1 MKLAMR
7 AFVGTRAVTS
17 AVLLGLAVHT
27 ASAQDARAVVQ
38 AAATH
43 MGATNLKTIQM
54 SGAGWT
60 AAVGQSFGLT
70 NDWPRFEVPAYT
82 KVIDYDAKTSREEY
96 TRRQGNYPPQGGGF
110 TPLPGEPRTIALSNG
125 NDAWNLDGT
134 TVVPQPGKYLAG
146 IPVAELRQLDIVL
159 TPHGFLKAAMA
170 SSPLNA
176 ITQSFAGPS
185 NGGLTGDGRKATI
198 VSLMVLGK
206 YRVNGTINDRNEVEL
221 VTTMIPTAFYGDTLY
236 EFRYTEYKDFGGI
249 RFPAL
254 VHVHTGDPTFNPA
267 HNSSEIKIA
276 EVKANVAV
284 PPLPVP
290 DAVRTA
296 TVPPVRVATQQL
308 AQGVWL
314 VGGGSHNSVA
324 VEFKDFVTVIEA
336 PLDEERSLAVIEA
349 VQKLAPNKPIRY
361 VVNTHHHFDHS
372 GGLRTYVSQG
382 AIVLATPA
390 NLDLYRTVAFYP
402 IPRTLQPDRLA
413 TYAPMFTV
421 SRRPVPMEP
430 VNRVYVVSD
439 GVRTLELHPVAGNPH
454 AVGMLMAY
462 LPTEKILVNGDLY
475 APPAPGAPAARPNPA
490 MTSLMNNIRRL
501 KLDVAQHVPVH
512 GMPGPHTEFA
522 KMFAGGTQ

>member
-1 MKLAMR
+1 MAMKLAIRVIVM
-7 AFVGTRAVTS
+7 
-17 AVLLGLAVHT
+17 LLGLAAGT

-43 MGATNLKTIQM
+43 MGATNLKTIQI

-60 AAVGQSFGLT
+60 AAVGQSYNLT
-70 NDWPRFEVPAYT
+70 SDWPRFEVPTYT
-82 KVIDYDAKTSREEY
+82 KVIDYDAKTSREEF
-96 TRRQGNYPPQGGGF
+96 TRRQGSYPAQGGGN
-110 TPLPGEPRTIALSNG
+110 TPLQGEPRTIALSNG
-125 NDAWNLDGT
+125 NYAWNLDGT
-134 TVVPQPGKYLAG
+134 NVIPQPGRYLAG
-146 IPVAELRQLDIVL
+146 IPVADLRQLDIVV

-170 SSPLNA
+170 SNPLNA
-176 ITQSFAGPS
+176 ITQAFAGPS
-185 NGGLTGDGRKATI
+185 NDGLTGDGRKATI
-198 VSLMVLGK
+198 VSVMVLGK
-206 YRVNGTINDRNEVEL
+206 YRVNGTINERNEVEL

-276 EVKANVAV
+276 DVKANVAV
-284 PPLPVP
+284 PPMAVP
-290 DAVRTA
+290 DAVRAATA
-296 TVPPVRVATQQL
+296 APVRAQSQRL
-308 AQGVWL
+308 AEGVWL
-314 VGGGSHNSVA
+314 IAGGSHNSVA
-324 VEFKDFVTVIEA
+324 VEFKDYVTVIEA
-336 PLDEERSLAVIEA
+336 PQDEDRSLAVIEA
-349 VQKLAPNKPIRY
+349 VNKLAPNKPVRY

-390 NLDLYRTVAFYP
+390 NLEFYRTVAFYP

-462 LPTEKILVNGDLY
+462 LPTEKILVHGDLY
-475 APPAPGAPAARPNPA
+475 SPPAPNAPALRPTPA
-490 MTSLMNNIRRL
+490 STSLRNNIRRL
-501 KLDVAQHVPVH
+501 KLDVGQHVPIH
-512 GMPGPHTEFA
+512 GMPGPHAEFE

>member
-1 MKLAMR
+1 MTLAMR
-7 AFVGTRAVTS
+7 ALVI
-17 AVLLGLAVHT
+17 LLGLAVGT

-43 MGATNLKTIQM
+43 MGATNLKTMQM

-70 NDWPRFEVPAYT
+70 NDWPRFEVPVYT

-110 TPLPGEPRTIALSNG
+110 TPLPGEPRTIALSSG
-125 NDAWNLDGT
+125 NFAWNLDGT
-134 TVVPQPGKYLAG
+134 TVQPQPGKYLAG
-146 IPVAELRQLDIVL
+146 IPVADLRQLDIVM
-159 TPHGFLKAAMA
+159 TPHGFLKAALA
-170 SSPLNA
+170 SNPLNA
-176 ITQSFAGPS
+176 ITQAYAGPS
-185 NGGLTGDGRKATI
+185 NDGLTGDGRRATI
-198 VSLMVLGK
+198 VSVMVLGK

-221 VTTMIPTAFYGDTLY
+221 VTTMIPTAFYGDTVY

-254 VHVHTGDPTFNPA
+254 VHVHTGDPTFNPG
-267 HNSSEIKIA
+267 HNSMEIKMTD
-276 EVKANVAV
+276 VKANVAV
-284 PPLPVP
+284 PAMPVP

-308 AQGVWL
+308 TPGVWL

-324 VEFKDFVTVIEA
+324 IEFRDFVTVVEA
-336 PLDEERSLAVIEA
+336 PLDEERSLAVIDA

-382 AIVLATPA
+382 AVVVATPA
-390 NLDLYRTVAFYP
+390 NLEYYRTSMFYP

-413 TYAPMFTV
+413 TYSPMFTV
-421 SRRPVPMEP
+421 SRRPVPAEP
-430 VNRVYVVSD
+430 VNRAYVISD
-439 GVRTLELHPVAGNPH
+439 GARTLELHPVAGNPH
-454 AVGMLMAY
+454 AVGMLVAY
-462 LPTEKILVNGDLY
+462 LPAEKILINGDLY
-475 APPAPGAPAARPNPA
+475 APPAPNAPAARPNPA

-501 KLDVAQHVPVH
+501 KLDVAQHVPIH
-512 GMPGPHTEFA
+512 GMPGPHADFA
-522 KMFAGGTQ
+522 RMFAGGTQ